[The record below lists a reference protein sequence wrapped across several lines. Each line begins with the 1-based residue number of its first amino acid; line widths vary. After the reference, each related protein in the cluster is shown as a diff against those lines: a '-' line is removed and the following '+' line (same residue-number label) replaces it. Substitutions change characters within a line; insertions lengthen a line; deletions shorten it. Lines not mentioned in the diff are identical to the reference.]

1 MKAPAPKI
9 LVVDDDES
17 MREGCV
23 QTLREE
29 GYKAV
34 AAESGNRGLQMSKKE
49 SFDVIILDLR
59 MPGLHGLEVL
69 KKLRESDPEII
80 VIVITGYA
88 TIDSAVEA
96 MKRGAYD
103 FLPKPF
109 SPEARVEIVKRAW
122 EKRQLALENV
132 CLRLELDGRMGGN
145 VIIGKSPAMAK
156 VAELVKKV
164 GPTDSTVLISGE
176 TGVGKELVAN
186 AIHRASERR
195 DKPFV
200 VVDCGALVETLFES
214 ELFGHVKGAFTGAIE
229 TKHGKFELANGGTI
243 FLDEIANVGA
253 NIQAKLL
260 RVIQE
265 REVTKVGS
273 SQKIDVDVRIIAA
286 TNKDLQ
292 NEIKEGNFREDLFY
306 RLNVVPV
313 HLPSLRERK
322 EDIPMLVQHFLKKL
336 AEKRRRAGLRISDRA
351 MNLLESY
358 DWPGNVR
365 ELENTIER
373 AAVVAEGDTIQPE
386 DLLYQGFEETDEVGE
401 AENGSTV
408 GRLAAVEKEEI
419 EKALRQFGW
428 QKGKAAEYLGINRK
442 TLREKLRRYGIG
454 DDT

>member
-1 MKAPAPKI
+1 MKSLTPKI
-9 LVVDDDES
+9 LVIDDEES

-23 QTLREE
+23 QTLMEE
-29 GYKAV
+29 GYKAL
-34 AAESGNRGLQMSKKE
+34 AAENGNRGLEMAQEE
-49 SFDVIILDLR
+49 SFDLVILDLR
-59 MPGLHGLEVL
+59 MPGVHGLDVL
-69 KKLRESDPEII
+69 KKLREYDPEII

-109 SPEARVEIVKRAW
+109 SPEALIEIAKRGW
-122 EKRQLALENV
+122 EKRRLALENV
-132 CLRLELDGRMGGN
+132 CLRLELDGRTGRN
-145 VIIGKSPAMAK
+145 LVIGRSPAMAK
-156 VAELVKKV
+156 VAELVRKV
-164 GPTDSTVLISGE
+164 APTDSTALIFGE

-195 DKPFV
+195 GKPFV

-243 FLDEIANVGA
+243 FLDEIGNVGA

-273 SQKIDVDVRIIAA
+273 SQKIEIDVRIIAA
-286 TNKDLQ
+286 TNKDLR
-292 NEIKEGNFREDLFY
+292 NEIEKGNFREDLFY
-306 RLNVVPV
+306 RLNVVPIY
-313 HLPSLRERK
+313 LPPLRERR
-322 EDIPMLVQHFLKKL
+322 EDVPALIQHFLRKL
-336 AEKRRRAGLRISDRA
+336 GEKRKGTGATISDKAVR
-351 MNLLESY
+351 LLEGY

-373 AAVVAEGDTIQPE
+373 AVVIAEGDTIQPE
-386 DLLYQGFEETDEVGE
+386 DLLYHGFEGNEVPD
-401 AENGSTV
+401 SSPI
-408 GRLAAVEKEEI
+408 GRLGDVEKEEI
-419 EKALRQFGW
+419 ARALKQFDGH
-428 QKGKAAEYLGINRK
+428 KGKTAEYLGINRK
-442 TLREKLRRYGIG
+442 TLREKIRKHQIG